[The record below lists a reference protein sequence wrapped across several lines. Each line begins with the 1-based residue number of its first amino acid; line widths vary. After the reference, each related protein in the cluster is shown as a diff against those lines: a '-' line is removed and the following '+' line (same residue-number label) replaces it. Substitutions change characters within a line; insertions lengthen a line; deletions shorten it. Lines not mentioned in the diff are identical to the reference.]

1 MSQTFLKANM
11 QSRARKIPPKRK
23 NKIWKINRK
32 YEYTSPR
39 TLATDDGKIPTPAHN
54 CPRPRRYTPHTTHN
68 RLSFQLAE
76 LPQRGG
82 SPTSSKSASTG
93 GRPMPAMNYIFL
105 VTITDVTHHTPHTC
119 CLFFCRN
126 ALQEGRSLYTVPK
139 IVHLGGHQKYKCDTA
154 KLRIDELGH
163 ARLHACFRNASTIPV
178 CFFHDEGVKIL
189 CGSRLSRRSDDN
201 SVPWEV
207 KCNTSVFFYY
217 SHNSPKY

>member
-1 MSQTFLKANM
+1 M
-11 QSRARKIPPKRK
+11 QSRARKIPPKMEK
-23 NKIWKINRK
+23 KQKLWKINRK

-119 CLFFCRN
+119 CPFFLSERTT
-126 ALQEGRSLYTVPK
+126 GGSLA
-139 IVHLGGHQKYKCDTA
+139 VHGAKNCALGGSSK
-154 KLRIDELGH
+154 
-163 ARLHACFRNASTIPV
+163 V
-178 CFFHDEGVKIL
+178 
-189 CGSRLSRRSDDN
+189 
-201 SVPWEV
+201 
-207 KCNTSVFFYY
+207 
-217 SHNSPKY
+217 